1 MLAMKQSARKT
12 WCRGA
17 FLALC
22 AVPTSLVVL
31 WIAARVFLLD
41 GAAQRDD
48 WERELS
54 ARLGMTVKIGGLSYP
69 QMGLAELEQVELA
82 DAETGHPFARAEAIE
97 AEQSAEG
104 CLIRLIA
111 PEVDAAQLGRFTRI
125 LHDRLLCGGSSS
137 LARCEISARELTL
150 LDNTAPRTLVDLD
163 IVLEPADSGPRLAA
177 SFLWPEATGEE
188 ERLHCALSRNSGIS
202 PPVTQ
207 LTVDTGRGS
216 LPCHLAA
223 YFWQPLERLG
233 AEAEFSGAASYIL
246 APPASA
252 KLSGTLSGVDLDA
265 LVSEQFPQI
274 LSGKARIKVVEAV
287 IEEGRLA
294 AASGRIDVP
303 AGGRVS
309 HSLLVAAAE
318 HLGLDN
324 EAGSAD
330 GDVVPYRRLGI
341 GFRIDGARLQ
351 LSGLADAGTPG
362 VLITR
367 NTAPLLK
374 APSNHAAAAVG
385 VARALLPESRMQVPL
400 ASQTADLVQLL
411 PAPSIVP
418 ASAEGARSARSHTP
432 MRLSPG
438 GRSADVIR
446 ER

>member
-17 FLALC
+17 FVALC
-22 AVPTSLVVL
+22 AVPTLLVVL

-41 GAAQRDD
+41 GAAQKDD

-54 ARLGMTVKIGGLSYP
+54 ARLGMTVRIGGLSYP
-69 QMGLAELEQVELA
+69 QMGLAELEGVELT
-82 DAETGHPFARAEAIE
+82 DAETGDPFARAEAIE
-97 AEQSAEG
+97 VEQTAEG

-111 PEVDAAQLGRFTRI
+111 PEIDAAQLGRFTRI
-125 LHDRLLCGGSSS
+125 LHDRLLCGGISRG
-137 LARCEISARELTL
+137 LARCDISARELTL
-150 LDNTAPRTLVDLD
+150 LDDYAPRTLVDLD
-163 IVLEPADSGPRLAA
+163 IVLEPTESGPRLAV
-177 SFLWPEATGEE
+177 SFLWPEATEE
-188 ERLHCALSRNSGIS
+188 DERMHLALSRNSEIS
-202 PPVTQ
+202 PPVTR
-207 LTVDTGRGS
+207 LTVDTGRAS

-223 YFWQPLERLG
+223 HFWQPLERLG
-233 AEAEFSGAASYIL
+233 PEAEFSGTASCTL
-246 APPASA
+246 ASRSSA
-252 KLSGTLSGVDLDA
+252 KLSGLLAGVDLDA

-274 LSGKARIKVVEAV
+274 LSGNARIKVEAV

-303 AGGRVS
+303 AGGRIS
-309 HSLLVAAAE
+309 RSLLVAAAE

-324 EAGSAD
+324 EAGSD
-330 GDVVPYRRLGI
+330 RGDVVAYRRLGI

-362 VLITR
+362 VLISR

-374 APSNHAAAAVG
+374 APANHATAAVG
-385 VARALLPESRMQVPL
+385 LARVLLPDSQMQVPL

-411 PAPSIVP
+411 PAPAIIP
-418 ASAEGARSARSHTP
+418 ASAERARSARSHTP
-432 MRLSPG
+432 TRLSPG
-438 GRSADVIR
+438 GPSADVIR